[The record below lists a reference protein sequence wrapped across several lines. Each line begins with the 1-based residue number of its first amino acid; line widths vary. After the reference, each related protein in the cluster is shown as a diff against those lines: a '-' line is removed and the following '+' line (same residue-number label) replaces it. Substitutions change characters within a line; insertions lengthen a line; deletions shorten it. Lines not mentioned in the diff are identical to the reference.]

1 MISFTDKS
9 LFVKGTCNVIL
20 EDIETGNILY
30 QSPKMSTGSIS
41 ASATLDEIRA
51 GLGNPIAGFISRD
64 SNVTVDFTAADFSM
78 WAKAAQVG
86 APITYS
92 APVPKCQIVT
102 ATGTTLTV
110 DISDGYPV
118 PELGK
123 VQAKAYVQTVGESSF
138 VSIDGEA
145 YDISTEGQIYDF
157 IATPGITY
165 KVWYYIQKTTARK
178 AIIGAIMNP
187 KVVRFIAQIAVFA
200 NSNGG
205 KGSNGTRVGWLYYTI
220 PYLQL
225 QGDAVIV
232 ADQSSS
238 DTTKIS
244 GTAISY
250 DPYAHNDECPECT
263 EDVLGYMVYAP
274 DDDAED
280 VQGIVVIGGSL
291 TVDVGDPKQIKAY
304 FVMNDG
310 SLVSPNN
317 YSEFTYEIASGG
329 TAYATVDS
337 YGVVSGVAT
346 GETECTVSYTDTS
359 YESYECVIDIIVRN
373 PSEFPIVGMGRVGY
387 MVI

>member
-41 ASATLDEIRA
+41 ASATMDEIRA

-92 APVPKCQIVT
+92 APVPKCQILT
-102 ATGTTLTV
+102 ATETTLRIDV
-110 DISDGYPV
+110 SDGNPV

-138 VSIDGEA
+138 VSMDGAA
-145 YDISTEGQIYDF
+145 YDISVSGEISGFTASIGM
-157 IATPGITY
+157 TY
-165 KVWYYIQKTTARK
+165 KVWYYTQKATARK
-178 AIIGAIMNP
+178 AIIGSVMNP
-187 KVVRFIAQIAVFA
+187 RVVRFTAQIAVFV

-205 KGSNGTRVGWLYYTI
+205 KGSNGTRIGWLYYTI

-225 QGDAVIV
+225 KGDAVIV
-232 ADQSSS
+232 ADQNSS
-238 DTTKIS
+238 DTTSIS
-244 GTAISY
+244 GTAIAY
-250 DPYAHNDECPECT
+250 DPYEKSGVCAECSES
-263 EDVLGYMVYAP
+263 VLGYMVYAP

-280 VQGIVVIGGSL
+280 VQGIVVIGGSM

-337 YGVVSGVAT
+337 YGLVSGVAV

-373 PSEFPIVGMGRVGY
+373 PSEFPIVGVGRVGY